1 MVEDDVKLV
10 VYLLMLLGQI
20 LLSIICAYACKN
32 ERKGRFGGL
41 LILLK
46 T

>member
-1 MVEDDVKLV
+1 MVEDDVRLA